1 MNVEKWAQ
9 INTDLTGKPYNLCAL
24 ISKQMK
30 QRINL
35 LIAFSIVA
43 LLVLTTVQC
52 YLVKTTYDYK
62 VAQFHTQIKNEIA
75 QITNNYSDIDSVLVA
90 KKEALYKKLSENYI
104 LGKNSKLDIK
114 TGILK
119 NEFRDALTQKLQR
132 KFERDLPNFKIDFA
146 IVLNKFILYK
156 NTQTTDTIFSEEP
169 FIQNKL
175 YGNLT
180 SLNHSFLVR
189 NYVGTTNGT
198 FENQNYSLLTEDS
211 MYVSVI
217 DWETIILRRM
227 TFILILS
234 LLSIVTI
241 ISLFI
246 IAIKALIKQK
256 KVSDVK
262 TDFINNITHE
272 LKTPLATLG
281 ISTKILE
288 QKNIRDNDENFNS
301 IVSTISRQNNRL
313 QNLIDQVMANSLAEN
328 EIELQ
333 KEKIET
339 EDFLLSILN
348 DFKITFPK
356 IDILTDFQTQKTV
369 LVMDKFHLTTAFLNV
384 LENAVKYG
392 SNTIMIKTRIIENQ
406 FSISIEDNGIG
417 IAKNKQSLLFEKF
430 YRVEQGNLHNT
441 KGLGL
446 GLYYVDQII
455 KAHQGSI
462 AVMSDLGKGAV
473 FTMMFKV

>member
-1 MNVEKWAQ
+1 
-9 INTDLTGKPYNLCAL
+9 
-24 ISKQMK
+24 MK

-35 LIAFSIVA
+35 LIAFSVIALIV
-43 LLVLTTVQC
+43 LSTVQC

-62 VAQFHTQIKNEIA
+62 VAQFHTEIKNEIG
-75 QITNNYSDIDSVLVA
+75 QISNNYSDIDSVIVS
-90 KKEALYKKLSENYI
+90 KKEALYKQLSENYI
-104 LGKNSKLDIK
+104 QGKKSKIDLKNSVLA
-114 TGILK
+114 
-119 NEFRDALTQKLQR
+119 NEFRDALTLKIQR
-132 KFERDLPNFKIDFA
+132 KFERDLPNLKIDFA
-146 IVLNKFILYK
+146 IVLNKFILYQ
-156 NTQTTDTIFSEEP
+156 NTKKADTIFSEKP

-175 YGNLT
+175 YGNLA
-180 SLNHSFLVR
+180 SLNHAFLVR
-189 NYVGTTNGT
+189 SYVGTTNGT
-198 FENQNYSLLTEDS
+198 FENQDYKLLTEDS

-217 DWETIILRRM
+217 DWEMIVLKRM
-227 TFILILS
+227 TFVLILS
-234 LLSIVTI
+234 LFSILTLI
-241 ISLFI
+241 TLFV
-246 IAIKALIKQK
+246 IALRALIKQK

-288 QKNIRDNDENFNS
+288 QKNIRENDENFTAIIN
-301 IVSTISRQNNRL
+301 TISRQNNRL

-339 EDFLLSILN
+339 EDFLLSIIN

-356 IDILTDFQTQKTV
+356 INLQTDFQTHKTILV
-369 LVMDKFHLTTAFLNV
+369 LDRFHLTTAFLNV

-392 SNTIMIKTRIIENQ
+392 SNTITIKTRIIQNQ
-406 FSISIEDNGIG
+406 FSISIEDDGIG
-417 IAKNKQSLLFEKF
+417 IEKKKQSLLFEKF

-455 KAHQGSI
+455 KAHQGS
-462 AVMSDLGKGAV
+462 VNVVSDLGKGSQ
-473 FTMMFKV
+473 FIILLKL

>member
-1 MNVEKWAQ
+1 
-9 INTDLTGKPYNLCAL
+9 
-24 ISKQMK
+24 MK

-43 LLVLTTVQC
+43 LIVLSTVQC

-62 VAQFHTQIKNEIA
+62 VAQFHTEIKNEIA
-75 QITNNYSDIDSVLVA
+75 QISNNYSDIDSVLVS
-90 KKEALYKKLSENYI
+90 KKEALYKELSENYI
-104 LGKNSKLDIK
+104 QGKNSKIEIK
-114 TGILK
+114 KNILG
-119 NEFRDALTQKLQR
+119 NEFRDALTQKIQR
-132 KFERDLPNFKIDFA
+132 QFERDLPDLKIDFA

-156 NTQTTDTIFSEEP
+156 SAQKRDTIFSEKP
-169 FIQNKL
+169 FIRNKL
-175 YGNLT
+175 YGNLA
-180 SLNHSFLVR
+180 SLDHAFLVR

-198 FENQNYSLLTEDS
+198 FENQDYKLLTEDS

-217 DWETIILRRM
+217 DWEMIILRRM
-227 TFILILS
+227 TFVLILS
-234 LLSIVTI
+234 LLSILTLI
-241 ISLFI
+241 TLFV

-288 QKNIRDNDENFNS
+288 QKNIRENDENFNA
-301 IVSTISRQNNRL
+301 IVNTISRQNNRL
-313 QNLIDQVMANSLAEN
+313 QTLIDQVMANSLAEN

-339 EDFLLSILN
+339 EDFLLSIVN

-356 IDILTDFQTQKTV
+356 INLKTDFQTQKTI
-369 LVMDKFHLTTAFLNV
+369 LILDKFHLTTAFLNV

-392 SNTIMIKTRIIENQ
+392 STTITIKTRIIENQ
-406 FSISIEDNGIG
+406 FSISIEDDGIG
-417 IAKNKQSLLFEKF
+417 IEKNKQSLLFDKF
-430 YRVEQGNLHNT
+430 YRVQQGNLHNT

-446 GLYYVDQII
+446 GLYYVDQIV
-455 KAHQGSI
+455 KAHQGS
-462 AVMSDLGKGAV
+462 VKVVSDLGKGTQ
-473 FTMMFKV
+473 FTILLKV

>member
-1 MNVEKWAQ
+1 
-9 INTDLTGKPYNLCAL
+9 
-24 ISKQMK
+24 MK

-35 LIAFSIVA
+35 LIAFSVLSLIV
-43 LLVLTTVQC
+43 LMTVQC
-52 YLVKTTYDYK
+52 YLVKTAYEYK

-75 QITNNYSDIDSVLVA
+75 QISNNYSDIDSALVA
-90 KKEALYKKLSENYI
+90 RKEALYKSLSENY
-104 LGKNSKLDIK
+104 LKGKNSKLAIK
-114 TGILK
+114 NGILE
-119 NEFRDALTQKLQR
+119 NEFRDALSQKIQR

-156 NTQTTDTIFSEEP
+156 NARKVDTIFSEKP

-180 SLNHSFLVR
+180 SLNNAFLVR
-189 NYVGTTNGT
+189 SYVGTTNGN
-198 FENQNYSLLTEDS
+198 FDNQEYKLLTEDS

-217 DWETIILRRM
+217 DWEMIILRRM
-227 TFILILS
+227 AFILVLS
-234 LLSIVTI
+234 LLSILTLI
-241 ISLFI
+241 ALFV
-246 IAIKALIKQK
+246 IALKALIKQK

-288 QKNIRDNDENFNS
+288 QKNIRENDENFNA
-301 IVSTISRQNNRL
+301 IVNTISRQNNRL
-313 QNLIDQVMANSLAEN
+313 QSLIDQVMANSLAEN
-328 EIELQ
+328 ELELQ

-339 EDFLLSILN
+339 EDFLLSIVN

-356 IDILTDFQTQKTV
+356 INLKTDFHTQKTILV
-369 LVMDKFHLTTAFLNV
+369 LDKFHLTTAFLNV

-392 SNTIMIKTRIIENQ
+392 SSTITIRTRIVENQ
-406 FSISIEDNGIG
+406 FSISIEDDGIG
-417 IAKNKQSLLFEKF
+417 IAKNKQSLLFDKF
-430 YRVEQGNLHNT
+430 YRIEEGNLHNT

-446 GLYYVDQII
+446 GLYYVSQII
-455 KAHQGSI
+455 KAHQGS
-462 AVMSDLGKGAV
+462 VNVVSELGKGTQ
-473 FTMMFKV
+473 FIILLKV

>member
-1 MNVEKWAQ
+1 
-9 INTDLTGKPYNLCAL
+9 
-24 ISKQMK
+24 MK

-35 LIAFSIVA
+35 LIAFSVVA
-43 LLVLTTVQC
+43 LIVLSTVQC

-62 VAQFHTQIKNEIA
+62 VAQFHTEIKNEIA
-75 QITNNYSDIDSVLVA
+75 QISNNYSDIDSVIVS
-90 KKEALYKKLSENYI
+90 KKEALYKQLSENY
-104 LGKNSKLDIK
+104 LKGKTSKIDIK
-114 TGILK
+114 KAILES
-119 NEFRDALTQKLQR
+119 EFSDVLTQKIKR
-132 KFERDLPNFKIDFA
+132 KFERDLPNLKIDFA
-146 IVLNKFILYK
+146 IVLNKYILYQNAQK
-156 NTQTTDTIFSEEP
+156 ADTIFSEKP

-175 YGNLT
+175 YGNLI
-180 SLNHSFLVR
+180 SLNHAFLVR

-198 FENQNYSLLTEDS
+198 FENQDYKLLTEDS

-217 DWETIILRRM
+217 DWEMIILRRM
-227 TFILILS
+227 TFVLILS
-234 LLSIVTI
+234 LLSILTLI
-241 ISLFI
+241 TLFV

-272 LKTPLATLG
+272 LKTPLATLS

-288 QKNIRDNDENFNS
+288 QKNIRENDENFNA
-301 IVSTISRQNNRL
+301 IINTISRQNNRL

-339 EDFLLSILN
+339 EYFLLSIVN

-356 IDILTDFQTQKTV
+356 INLKTDFQTQKTI
-369 LVMDKFHLTTAFLNV
+369 LILDKFHLTTAFLNV

-392 SNTIMIKTRIIENQ
+392 STTITIKTRIIENQ
-406 FSISIEDNGIG
+406 FSISIEDDGIG
-417 IAKNKQSLLFEKF
+417 IEKNKQSLLFDKF
-430 YRVEQGNLHNT
+430 YRVQQGNQHNT

-446 GLYYVDQII
+446 GLYYVNQII
-455 KAHQGSI
+455 KAHQGS
-462 AVMSDLGKGAV
+462 VNVVSDLGKGTQ
-473 FTMMFKV
+473 FTILLKV

>member
-1 MNVEKWAQ
+1 
-9 INTDLTGKPYNLCAL
+9 
-24 ISKQMK
+24 MK

-43 LLVLTTVQC
+43 LLVLSTVQC

-62 VAQFHTQIKNEIA
+62 VAQFHTEIKNEIA
-75 QITNNYSDIDSVLVA
+75 QISNNYSDIDSVIVS
-90 KKEALYKKLSENYI
+90 KKEALYKELTQNYI
-104 LGKNSKLDIK
+104 QGKKTKSDIKNS
-114 TGILK
+114 ILE
-119 NEFRDALTQKLQR
+119 NQFRNALTQKIQR
-132 KFERDLPNFKIDFA
+132 KFEREMPDLKIDFA
-146 IVLNKFILYK
+146 IVLNKFILYQNSK
-156 NTQTTDTIFSEEP
+156 KADTIFSEKP

-175 YGNLT
+175 YGNLA
-180 SLNHSFLVR
+180 SLNHAFLVR
-189 NYVGTTNGT
+189 NYVGTTNGL
-198 FENQNYSLLTEDS
+198 FKNEDYKLLTEDS

-217 DWETIILRRM
+217 DWEMIILRRM
-227 TFILILS
+227 AVVLVLS
-234 LLSIVTI
+234 LLSILTLI
-241 ISLFI
+241 TLFV

-288 QKNIRDNDENFNS
+288 QKNIRENDENFNA
-301 IVSTISRQNNRL
+301 IVNTISRQNNRL
-313 QNLIDQVMANSLAEN
+313 QSLIDQVLANSLAEN

-333 KEKIET
+333 KEKINTET
-339 EDFLLSILN
+339 FLLSIIE
-348 DFKITFPK
+348 DFKIGYPK
-356 IDILTDFQTQKTV
+356 ITIETDFKTEKTV
-369 LVMDKFHLTTAFLNV
+369 LVLDKFHLTTAVLNV

-392 SNTIMIKTRIIENQ
+392 SSRISVKTRNIENQ
-406 FSISIEDNGIG
+406 FSISIEDDGIG
-417 IAKNKQSLLFEKF
+417 ISKNKQALLFEKF
-430 YRVEQGNLHNT
+430 YRVEQGNLHNA

-462 AVMSDLGKGAV
+462 AVISDLGKGAV
-473 FTMMFKV
+473 FTIMFKI

>member
-1 MNVEKWAQ
+1 
-9 INTDLTGKPYNLCAL
+9 
-24 ISKQMK
+24 MK

-35 LIAFSIVA
+35 LIAFSVIALIV
-43 LLVLTTVQC
+43 LSTVQC

-62 VAQFHTQIKNEIA
+62 VAQFHTEIKNEIA
-75 QITNNYSDIDSVLVA
+75 QISNNYSDIDSVIVS
-90 KKEALYKKLSENYI
+90 KKEALYKQLSENYI
-104 LGKNSKLDIK
+104 QGKKNKIDLKNSVLA
-114 TGILK
+114 
-119 NEFRDALTQKLQR
+119 NEFRDALTLKIQR
-132 KFERDLPNFKIDFA
+132 KFERDLPNLKIDFA
-146 IVLNKFILYK
+146 IVLNKFILYQ
-156 NTQTTDTIFSEEP
+156 NTKKADTIFSEKP

-175 YGNLT
+175 YGNLA
-180 SLNHSFLVR
+180 SLNHAFLVR
-189 NYVGTTNGT
+189 SYVGTTNGT
-198 FENQNYSLLTEDS
+198 FENQDYKLLTEDS

-217 DWETIILRRM
+217 DWEMIVLKRM
-227 TFILILS
+227 TFVLILS
-234 LLSIVTI
+234 LFSILTLI
-241 ISLFI
+241 TLFV
-246 IAIKALIKQK
+246 IALKALIKQK

-288 QKNIRDNDENFNS
+288 QKNIRENDENFTA
-301 IVSTISRQNNRL
+301 IVNTISRQNNRL

-339 EDFLLSILN
+339 EDFLLSIIN

-356 IDILTDFQTQKTV
+356 INLQTDFQTEKTILV
-369 LVMDKFHLTTAFLNV
+369 LDRFHLTTAFLNV

-392 SNTIMIKTRIIENQ
+392 SNTITIKTRIIQNQ
-406 FSISIEDNGIG
+406 FSISIEDDGIG
-417 IAKNKQSLLFEKF
+417 IEKKKQSLLFEKF

-455 KAHQGSI
+455 KAHQGS
-462 AVMSDLGKGAV
+462 VNVVSDLGKGTQ
-473 FTMMFKV
+473 FTILLKV

>member
-1 MNVEKWAQ
+1 MN
-9 INTDLTGKPYNLCAL
+9 
-24 ISKQMK
+24 MK
-30 QRINL
+30 QKINL

-43 LLVLTTVQC
+43 LIVLTAVQC

-75 QITNNYSDIDSVLVA
+75 QITNDYSDIDSVLVS
-90 KKEALYKKLSENYI
+90 KKEALYKSLSENYMK
-104 LGKNSKLDIK
+104 GKNTKLNVK
-114 TGILK
+114 NGVLK
-119 NEFRDALTQKLQR
+119 NDFQRALTKEIQR
-132 KFERDLPNFKIDFA
+132 RFERDLPNFKIDFA

-156 NTQTTDTIFSEEP
+156 STQKVDTIFSEKP
-169 FIQNKL
+169 FIKNKL
-175 YGNLT
+175 YGNLA
-180 SLNHSFLVR
+180 SLNQAFLVR

-198 FENQNYSLLTEDS
+198 FENQEYQLLTEDS

-217 DWETIILRRM
+217 DWEIIILRRM
-227 TFILILS
+227 TIILILS
-234 LLSIVTI
+234 LISITTL

-246 IAIKALIKQK
+246 IAIKGLIKQK

-288 QKNIRDNDENFNS
+288 QKNIRDNDENFNA
-301 IVSTISRQNNRL
+301 IVNTISRQNNRL

-333 KEKIET
+333 KEKIEI
-339 EDFLLSILN
+339 ENFMLSIIN

-356 IDILTDFQTQKTV
+356 INLKTDFQTEKTILV
-369 LVMDKFHLTTAFLNV
+369 LDKFHLTTAFLNV

-392 SNTIMIKTRIIENQ
+392 SNTITVKTKIVENQ
-406 FSISIEDNGIG
+406 FSISIEDDGIG

-446 GLYYVDQII
+446 GLYYVNQIV

-462 AVMSDLGKGAV
+462 SVISDLGKGTQ
-473 FTMMFKV
+473 FTILLKV

>member
-1 MNVEKWAQ
+1 
-9 INTDLTGKPYNLCAL
+9 
-24 ISKQMK
+24 MK

-35 LIAFSIVA
+35 LIVFSVVA
-43 LLVLTTVQC
+43 LIVLSTVQC

-62 VAQFHTQIKNEIA
+62 VAQFHTEIKNEIA
-75 QITNNYSDIDSVLVA
+75 QISNNYNDIDSVIVS
-90 KKEALYKKLSENYI
+90 KKEALYKLLSENYI
-104 LGKNSKLDIK
+104 RGNKSKLDIK
-114 TGILK
+114 KGILE
-119 NEFRDALTQKLQR
+119 NEFRDVLTQKIQR
-132 KFERDLPNFKIDFA
+132 KFERDLPNLKIDFA

-156 NTQTTDTIFSEEP
+156 NIKKADTIFSEKP

-175 YGNLT
+175 YGNLA
-180 SLNHSFLVR
+180 SLNHAFLVR
-189 NYVGTTNGT
+189 NYVGTSNGT
-198 FENQNYSLLTEDS
+198 FENQDYKLLTEDS

-217 DWETIILRRM
+217 DWEMIILRRM

-234 LLSIVTI
+234 LLSILTLI
-241 ISLFI
+241 TLFV

-288 QKNIRDNDENFNS
+288 QKNIRDNDENFHS
-301 IVSTISRQNNRL
+301 IVNTISRQNNRL

-333 KEKIET
+333 KEKIEI
-339 EDFLLSILN
+339 EKFLLSIIN

-356 IDILTDFQTQKTV
+356 INLQTDFQTTKTI
-369 LVMDKFHLTTAFLNV
+369 LILDKFHLTTAILNV

-392 SNTIMIKTRIIENQ
+392 SNNIRVNTKNIQNQ
-406 FSISIEDNGIG
+406 FSISIEDDGIG
-417 IAKNKQSLLFEKF
+417 IEKNKQSFLFEKF
-430 YRVEQGNLHNT
+430 YRVERGNLHNT

-455 KAHQGSI
+455 KAHQGS
-462 AVMSDLGKGAV
+462 VNVVSDLGKGTL
-473 FTMMFKV
+473 FTILLKV

>member
-1 MNVEKWAQ
+1 
-9 INTDLTGKPYNLCAL
+9 
-24 ISKQMK
+24 MK

-35 LIAFSIVA
+35 LIAFSVVA
-43 LLVLTTVQC
+43 FIVLTTVQC

-75 QITNNYSDIDSVLVA
+75 QITNNYSDIDSVLVS
-90 KKEALYKKLSENYI
+90 KKEALYKSLSENYI
-104 LGKNSKLDIK
+104 LGKNSKSTVK
-114 TGILK
+114 TGILE
-119 NEFRDALTQKLQR
+119 NEYKDALTQKIQR

-156 NTQTTDTIFSEEP
+156 NTKKADTIFSEKP
-169 FIQNKL
+169 FIENKL
-175 YGNLT
+175 YGNLA
-180 SLNHSFLVR
+180 SLNHAFLVR
-189 NYVGTTNGT
+189 SYVGTTNGS
-198 FENQNYSLLTEDS
+198 FENQNYQLLTEDS

-217 DWETIILRRM
+217 DWEMIILRRM
-227 TFILILS
+227 TFVLILS
-234 LLSIVTI
+234 LFSIATI
-241 ISLFI
+241 ITLFV

-288 QKNIRDNDENFNS
+288 QKSIRDNDENFNS
-301 IVSTISRQNNRL
+301 IVNTISRQNNRL

-328 EIELQ
+328 EIELK

-339 EDFLLSILN
+339 EDFLLSIVN
-348 DFKITFPK
+348 DFKIAFPK
-356 IDILTDFQTQKTV
+356 INLKTDFQTQKTV
-369 LVMDKFHLTTAFLNV
+369 LILDKFHLTTAFLNV

-392 SNTIMIKTRIIENQ
+392 SKTITVKTRIVEKQ
-406 FSISIEDNGIG
+406 LSIIFEDDGIG
-417 IAKNKQSLLFEKF
+417 ISKNKQSLLFEKF

-446 GLYYVDQII
+446 GLYYVDQIV
-455 KAHQGSI
+455 KAHQGTVSVI
-462 AVMSDLGKGAV
+462 SDLGKGAQ
-473 FTMMFKV
+473 FTILLKV